1 MGRQVDV
8 RRFRGRGG
16 ERYVRRRVL
25 EFIGIGGSFLGESE
39 GSFLCFCYVIWSFLR
54 KRGSACSIFGC
65 CALSK

>member
-25 EFIGIGGSFLGESE
+25 EFIGISGSFLRESE
-39 GSFLCFCYVIWSFLR
+39 RFVSMVLLCDVVFIEK
-54 KRGSACSIFGC
+54 KRECVQYFRLLCII
-65 CALSK
+65 